1 MDEEYDA
8 IVLGTGLKEC
18 ILSGLLSVHKKK
30 VLHID
35 RNDYYGG
42 ESASIC
48 PLPKLFEL
56 FSKMQPPKE
65 EKLGKFRDYN
75 VDLIP
80 KFIMANGLLVKM
92 LILTDVTR
100 YLEFKSVDGSYTVK
114 AGSKV
119 YKVPVTET
127 EALST
132 SLMGIF
138 EKRRF
143 VKFLSWAVQYKE
155 EDKKTWQ
162 GLDPHRHTMQAVF
175 DHFGLDNNT
184 ADFTGHSICLYRD
197 DDYKKKSF
205 RDAVEKIKLYQSSL
219 ARYGKSPYIYP
230 LYGLGEMPQGFARL
244 SAVYGGTYMLDTPVD
259 EIIMED
265 GKVSG
270 VKSGDNI
277 IKTKMVI
284 GDPSYFSNR
293 VKKTGQVARCIC
305 ILNHPIN
312 NTNNSE
318 SCQMIIPANQCNPPR
333 RNDIYVMQ
341 ISHSHNVAAQGKYIA
356 TVSTTIETNNP
367 QRELQPGLALLGQ
380 IEETFFQVSDLYE
393 PTEDG
398 IESQCFVTK
407 SYDATSHFET
417 TCLDVLDVWKRMTGE
432 DLDLN
437 KQLQK
442 NMDVN

>member
-1 MDEEYDA
+1 MY
-8 IVLGTGLKEC
+8 
-18 ILSGLLSVHKKK
+18 
-30 VLHID
+30 
-35 RNDYYGG
+35 N
-42 ESASIC
+42 ASIAYC
-48 PLPKLFEL
+48 
-56 FSKMQPPKE
+56 SH
-65 EKLGKFRDYN
+65 
-75 VDLIP
+75 
-80 KFIMANGLLVKM
+80 
-92 LILTDVTR
+92 
-100 YLEFKSVDGSYTVK
+100 
-114 AGSKV
+114 
-119 YKVPVTET
+119 VPVTET

-259 EIIMED
+259 EIVMEE
-265 GKVSG
+265 GKVVG
-270 VKSGDNI
+270 VKSGDNV

-284 GDPSYFSNR
+284 GDPSYFSGR

-318 SCQMIIPANQCNPPR
+318 SCQMIIPANQCNPPP
-333 RNDIYVMQ
+333 
-341 ISHSHNVAAQGKYIA
+341 S
-356 TVSTTIETNNP
+356 
-367 QRELQPGLALLGQ
+367 
-380 IEETFFQVSDLYE
+380 
-393 PTEDG
+393 
-398 IESQCFVTK
+398 
-407 SYDATSHFET
+407 
-417 TCLDVLDVWKRMTGE
+417 
-432 DLDLN
+432 
-437 KQLQK
+437 
-442 NMDVN
+442 